1 MNNLYRNK
9 RINLIVYEMYT
20 LNEDEIRIIESE
32 IE

>member
-9 RINLIVYEMYT
+9 KINLIVYEMYT
-20 LNEDEIRIIESE
+20 LNEDKIRVTETE